1 MDYFDYM
8 RIDEGL
14 GRKITT
20 IANAHLSIWF
30 SDEECT
36 LEEAQMNFES
46 YVVTGNLLTQGHY
59 VGYSEYTIEGFNVD
73 DLIIGGHNLDYELK
87 QHIGQYI
94 HFILTD

>member
-1 MDYFDYM
+1 MELILQGWLDTDNCGNIGLKNSKNDYSWNCESLSYLIMDYFDYM

-14 GRKITT
+14 G
-20 IANAHLSIWF
+20 S
-30 SDEECT
+30 
-36 LEEAQMNFES
+36 
-46 YVVTGNLLTQGHY
+46 
-59 VGYSEYTIEGFNVD
+59 NVD